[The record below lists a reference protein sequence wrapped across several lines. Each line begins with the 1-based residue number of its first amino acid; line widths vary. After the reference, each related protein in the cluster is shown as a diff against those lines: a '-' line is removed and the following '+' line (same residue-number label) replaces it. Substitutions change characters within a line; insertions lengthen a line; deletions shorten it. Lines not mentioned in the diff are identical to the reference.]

1 MPRALVCC
9 ALIKLLDDLK
19 CAQSGRFNRVVAV
32 LKHATEM
39 NSTAHDQVDHLGFNA
54 GESR

>member
-1 MPRALVCC
+1 
-9 ALIKLLDDLK
+9 
-19 CAQSGRFNRVVAV
+19 VVGV
-32 LKHATEM
+32 LKHVTEM